1 LICFFRNP
9 LPALNRPLVF
19 FGLLITILSSCNS
32 GKKDGSDSIWSDRD
46 YSELHLDSVSIQTF
60 LSSDTHYRAVS
71 QNVQQ
76 FYQDRSYQYA
86 WISEGKLN
94 PAGPNFYNQ
103 LENYMHDFADSSLY
117 DPRLDS
123 VLKEVVDYDGSP
135 NLKTLT
141 ELEFR
146 LTLAWF
152 RYTESEFR
160 GKVNNPK
167 SLDWFIPRKKKNYEA
182 LLQAHFQTGTLF
194 GLEEPA
200 NPYYQRLKE
209 KVRAYVSL
217 DRSGNWPL
225 VDSQLIRAK
234 QGQVDSS
241 VMAVKKI
248 LRLTNVWTESDSSAV
263 YTKSFGMA
271 LAQFQHRMGLPE
283 TGKPDN
289 ATVREMEVPLKTRIR
304 QMMVNLERLRWLP
317 DTLAGNFLVVNI
329 PEYKLHVF
337 ENGQPAWESN
347 VVVGK
352 MAGRTQIFKGNL
364 SQIILNPSWGVP
376 PGIANKEVLPGLK
389 KDRHYLDRHQM
400 QAFKGNTLVD
410 TRGINWHRY
419 SKRMPFN
426 IRQKAGPD
434 NPLGRFKFYLSNSY
448 WIYLHDSNEKYLY
461 DAHRRDFS
469 HGCIR
474 VEKADE
480 LARYLLRNDSIW
492 PNERLGEMMESKTDY
507 GITVKPAVPVYILYL
522 TSWVGRNGELHF
534 RKDVYQRDDI
544 LAKSVFGE

>member
-1 LICFFRNP
+1 MRSCTRNRWTVLSP
-9 LPALNRPLVF
+9 LGFIALF
-19 FGLLITILSSCNS
+19 IIILSSCNS
-32 GKKDGSDSIWSDRD
+32 GKKDGTNSIWSDHD

-71 QNVQQ
+71 QSVQQ
-76 FYQDRSYQYA
+76 FYRDRSFQFA
-86 WISEGKLN
+86 WISEGKPG

-117 DPRLDS
+117 DSRLDS
-123 VLKEVVDYDGSP
+123 VLQETVDDDKSP

-141 ELEFR
+141 ELELR

-152 RYTESEFR
+152 RYTESELK

-167 SLDWFIPRKKKNYEA
+167 ALDWFIPRKKKNFEA
-182 LLQAHFQTGTLF
+182 LLDAHLQSGALF

-209 KVRAYVSL
+209 KVRTYVSL
-217 DRSGNWPL
+217 DRSGQWPL
-225 VDSQLIRAK
+225 VDSLFLKAKAGQL
-234 QGQVDSS
+234 DSS
-241 VMAVKKI
+241 VVAVKKI
-248 LRLTNVWTESDSSAV
+248 LRLTNDWTESDSGAV
-263 YTKSFGMA
+263 YSESFGLA

-283 TGKPDN
+283 TGKPDE
-289 ATVREMEVPLKTRIR
+289 ATVRELRVPLKTRIR

-389 KDRHYLDRHQM
+389 KDRQYLDRHQM
-400 QAFKGNTLVD
+400 EAFEVNTLLD
-410 TRGINWHRY
+410 TRHINWHRY
-419 SKRMPFN
+419 EKRMPFN

-448 WIYLHDSNEKYLY
+448 WIYLHDSNEKYLF
-461 DAHRRDFS
+461 DANRRAFS

-474 VEKADE
+474 VEKAEE
-480 LARYLLRNDSIW
+480 LARYILRNDTIW
-492 PNERLGEMMESKTDY
+492 PGERIDKMLDSKTDY
-507 GITVKPAVPVYILYL
+507 GITVKPVVPVYIVYL
-522 TSWVGRNGELHF
+522 TSWVGSNGEIHF